1 MLMRLLCILPLFYQ
15 IHSSPSMH
23 PSCHD
28 DERSALL
35 QFKQSFTIEESAS
48 SFPIACNR
56 VRSWTPEGENSTDC
70 CSWHGV
76 DCDEDT
82 GHVIGLDLSNSCL
95 LGSINSNSTLFHLV
109 HLQKLNL
116 ADNYFNYSQI
126 PSQVGNLSRLTHLNL
141 AHSMLSGQIPLEVSK
156 LSQLSSLGL
165 GWNQDSKKNLLR
177 LGRVN
182 ISSTVPNSF
191 ANMSNLRSLYL
202 LECGMYGEFPKGIFM
217 LPNLRILDVN
227 HNEDLNGSWPD
238 FQYWRSP
245 LEQISLARVNF
256 SSELPSSMGNLSSLI
271 ALQMP
276 SCSLSGSIP
285 SSIGNLTNLIYL
297 DLSNNIL
304 VGNIPSS
311 IGNLIQLVLL
321 SLHNNHLTG
330 LIPSRLANLTQ
341 LIILDMSYNQLTG
354 KIPLG
359 LRKLTLLNE
368 LGLASNEFEGRF
380 PIFIFNL
387 RNLNFLDISD
397 NYLSGI
403 KWICN
408 MTFLH
413 VLDVSNNN
421 FKGSLPE
428 CLHNVF
434 YGSKLRMISLRGNKF
449 QGLLPRSLANCT
461 MLEAFDVSNNQFS
474 DTFPSWLENLPN
486 LKILILRSNQFY
498 GKILESPE
506 TNYEFPNLRI
516 LDLSYNIFSGN
527 LPLNSFRNWNALKLD
542 KKDHP
547 LTYVHEK
554 QYFNVGTHHLYYYYD
569 YSMKITNKGVD
580 TVYKKVQDFLRAIDM
595 SSNRFVGE
603 IPKSIGDLKDLNML
617 NLSNNILTGHIPVS
631 LENLTQLESLDLS
644 QNRLSGEIPPQL
656 TQLTF
661 LEWFNVSHNYL
672 TGSIPEGKQFNTFET
687 SSFEGNLGLCGNP
700 LSKKC
705 WDFDSSPAAFDQT
718 LDSPGFHF
726 EFGWKILLIGYGF
739 GFVVGV
745 IIGNIAKTRKDDWL
759 KKAFEMTQSTTIT
772 IMELE
777 KGTYRN

>member
-1 MLMRLLCILPLFYQ
+1 MRPL
-15 IHSSPSMH
+15 
-23 PSCHD
+23 CHD

-35 QFKQSFTIEESAS
+35 QFKQSFTIEESHS
-48 SFPIACNR
+48 SFPNACDR

-70 CSWHGV
+70 CSWDGV
-76 DCDEDT
+76 NCDEDT
-82 GHVIGLDLSNSCL
+82 GHVIGLDLRNSCL
-95 LGSINSNSTLFHLV
+95 HGSINPNSTLFRLV

-116 ADNYFNYSQI
+116 ANNYFNYSQI

-141 AHSMLSGQIPLEVSK
+141 AHSMFSGQIPLEVSK

-165 GWNQDSKKNLLR
+165 GWNHDSKKNLLKLGR
-177 LGRVN
+177 LSLTSLVGNLTLLEDLDLSRVN
-182 ISSTVPNSF
+182 ISSTMPNIF
-191 ANMSNLRSLYL
+191 ANMSKLRSLYL
-202 LECGMYGEFPKGIFM
+202 FDCGMYGEFPKGIFM

-245 LEQISLARVNF
+245 LEQMSLARVNF
-256 SSELPSSMGNLSSLI
+256 SRELPSSMGNLSSLI
-271 ALQMP
+271 ALEMP

-285 SSIGNLTNLIYL
+285 SSIGSLTNLIYL
-297 DLSNNIL
+297 DLSNNIF

-311 IGNLIQLVLL
+311 IGNLIKLGLL
-321 SLHNNHLTG
+321 GLRNNHLTG
-330 LIPSRLANLTQ
+330 LIPCRVANLTQ
-341 LIILDMSYNQLTG
+341 LIILDMSYNYLTG
-354 KIPLG
+354 PIPLG
-359 LRKLTLLNE
+359 LRKLTLLND
-368 LGLASNEFEGRF
+368 LGLAGNEFQGKF

-387 RNLNFLDISD
+387 GNLNFLDISD

-408 MTFLH
+408 MTFLY

-421 FKGSLPE
+421 FNGSLPE
-428 CLHNVF
+428 CLHNMF

-461 MLEAFDVSNNQFS
+461 MLKALDVSNNQFS
-474 DTFPSWLENLPN
+474 DTFPSWLENLPY
-486 LKILILRSNQFY
+486 LEILILRSNQFY

-516 LDLSYNIFSGN
+516 LDLSYNIFTGN
-527 LPLNSFRNWNALKLD
+527 LPLNSFRNWNALILD
-542 KKDHP
+542 KHDHP
-547 LTYVHEK
+547 LTYIQENK
-554 QYFNVGTHHLYYYYD
+554 SFNVGTHHLYYYYD

-580 TVYKKVQDFLRAIDM
+580 TVYNKVQDSFRAIDM

-603 IPKSIGDLKDLNML
+603 IPKSIGDLRDLNML
-617 NLSNNILTGHIPVS
+617 NLSNNILTGYIPIS
-631 LENLTQLESLDLS
+631 LGNLTQLESLDLS
-644 QNRLSGEIPPQL
+644 QNRFSGEISPQL

-661 LEWFNVSHNYL
+661 LEWFNVSHNCL
-672 TGSIPEGKQFNTFET
+672 TGPIPEGKQFNTFET

-705 WDFDSSPAAFDQT
+705 WDFDSSPAVFNRT
-718 LDSPGFHF
+718 RDSPGFLF
-726 EFGWKILLIGYGF
+726 EFGWKILLVGYGF
-739 GFVVGV
+739 GFIVGV
-745 IIGNIAKTRKDDWL
+745 IIGNIATTRKDDWL
-759 KKAFEMTQSTTIT
+759 MKAFEMTQSTTST

-777 KGTYRN
+777 KGTSRN